1 MQRLAR
7 SFVALLTC
15 VLVPSTARADTVDL
29 FPKKALQK
37 QASAPSDSVEIPI
50 DSPWRSV
57 ERKAYE
63 LFAPRAAEVSDENGA
78 KLLARQI
85 ARERRP
91 AAAPR
96 DRNHDDSRALPSDP
110 MGYHASVTDQVSAA
124 QRAYEEPVT
133 WQAVELE
140 VRVERDG
147 RPGEVRITQRSGR
160 PAVDRAAVEA
170 VRRAV
175 GAGSALGDSGAVI
188 ARFRVEAGV
197 SVAMRASAIRYE
209 PIARPK
215 GVMVPIVRGRFGDG
229 KKTEVS
235 GPLQPRVRTRVSL
248 IGIESA
254 R

>member
-1 MQRLAR
+1 MRRL
-7 SFVALLTC
+7 LL
-15 VLVPSTARADTVDL
+15 LVVFAPCLAGSVARADTIDL
-29 FPKKALQK
+29 FPKKALQA
-37 QASAPSDSVEIPI
+37 QAAAPSDVVVIPI
-50 DSPWRSV
+50 DSSWRSV

-78 KLLARQI
+78 TLLARQI
-85 ARERRP
+85 ARERKP
-91 AAAPR
+91 AAAPP
-96 DRNHDDSRALPSDP
+96 DRSHDDTRVLPSDP
-110 MGYHASVTDQVSAA
+110 RGHHASVTDQVSAA

-160 PAVDRAAVEA
+160 PAVDRGAVEA

-175 GAGSALGDSGAVI
+175 GAGSALGEGGAVI

-197 SVAMRASAIRYE
+197 SVAMPASAVRYE
-209 PIARPK
+209 PLARPK

-235 GPLQPRVRTRVSL
+235 APLQPRVRTRVTL
-248 IGIESA
+248 TGIESA